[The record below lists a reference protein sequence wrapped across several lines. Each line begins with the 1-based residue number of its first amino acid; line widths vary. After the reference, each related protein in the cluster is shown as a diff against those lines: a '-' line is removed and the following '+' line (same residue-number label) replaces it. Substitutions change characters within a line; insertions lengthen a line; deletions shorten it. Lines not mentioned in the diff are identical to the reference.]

1 MFRQAAVVA
10 LALVCLAGPARS
22 GVLSAT
28 DRQHMRDYAQ
38 FVVPADR
45 EMPALREM
53 AARVKR
59 IVDRANGPDAALP
72 GGVDFRSAVFDFPR
86 TGDPTLEMMVSLLQA
101 IQDPTV
107 FAPQDWV
114 AMLTEI
120 RAETEERLAY
130 DAELLEAFQRSLV
143 PGAPALEESLVRWEE
158 RPDAA
163 AHWSRFQS
171 TFNRAPG
178 F

>member
-1 MFRQAAVVA
+1 MLRKAAVVA
-10 LALVCLAGPARS
+10 LALICLGGPARA

-59 IVDRANGPDAALP
+59 LVDRANGADEALD
-72 GGVDFRSAVFDFPR
+72 GGVDFRSAVLDFPR
-86 TGDPTLEMMVSLLQA
+86 AGGPTLQMMVSLLQA
-101 IQDPTV
+101 IHDPAV

-130 DAELLEAFQRSLV
+130 DAELLEAFQRSLA
-143 PGAPALEESLVRWEE
+143 PGAPALDESLVRWEE

-171 TFNRAPG
+171 IFNRAPG